1 MAGVAVYISEYG
13 RRWDRRVDLVD
24 TERDRGREH
33 ADGQFG
39 IALREPGD
47 VHGDRDGGGGGD
59 DRGEQSHQSVGYR
72 GDGGRL
78 AAVGDR
84 EGCQWEPG
92 GQRRGDVHP
101 GGGKRDGDA
110 DDTRKYGR
118 RWDRYVDLMDTE
130 RDRGREHGDGQF
142 GIPVREPGDLHGG
155 RDGGGGDAA
164 RAYDGAVEQCAERGR
179 VRPAAGG
186 PAPGREWQRGER

>member
-78 AAVGDR
+78 AAGGDR
-84 EGCQWEPG
+84 EGSQWEPG
-92 GQRRGDVHP
+92 GQRRGDGHP

-118 RWDRYVDLMDTE
+118 RWDRYVDLMIRRPPRSTLFPYATLF
-130 RDRGREHGDGQF
+130 RSL
-142 GIPVREPGDLHGG
+142 REPGDLHGG

-179 VRPAAGG
+179 VRPAAG
-186 PAPGREWQRGER
+186 